1 MRQITI
7 LTFLIM
13 LASISKMSGQYIAR
27 LEVKKSN
34 ANSETAKTAILV
46 SQSILEANWTRLDSL
61 LDDNFVYRGDGYTF
75 SKNQYIGFMQSM
87 RSAFSNFEMY
97 LDNTVEEGDMVSIR
111 FVSKA
116 VNTGKFMGAPATK
129 KNLEVNG
136 IFMRKIKNG
145 KVMEEWQTTD
155 LLGTMTQI
163 GGGSLFFY
171 AVFVG
176 GFNMKPKLPD
186 RLPNDFLNIGG
197 NAHAFD
203 KMTAKEK
210 KRYLKKY
217 RKDFQQ
223 KRRNQA

>member
-1 MRQITI
+1 
-7 LTFLIM
+7 
-13 LASISKMSGQYIAR
+13 MSGQNIAKF
-27 LEVKKSN
+27 VVNKSN
-34 ANSETAKTAILV
+34 TDSETAKTAILV
-46 SQSILEANWTRLDSL
+46 SKSILEANWTRLDSL

-97 LDNTVEEGDMVSIR
+97 LEKTVEEGDMVSIR
-111 FVSKA
+111 FISKA

-129 KNLEVNG
+129 KNLEVHG
-136 IFMRKIKNG
+136 IFMRRIKNG

-176 GFNMKPKLPD
+176 GFNMKSKIPD
-186 RLPNDFLNIGG
+186 RLPNDFLNIDGS
-197 NAHAFD
+197 AQAFD

-217 RKDFQQ
+217 RKELREKTRKQV
-223 KRRNQA
+223 